1 MQFLR
6 LPNVQAYKNQAF
18 LQAFGHLASIA
29 QTRSKTHSSPKNMP
43 PKAQGE
49 LVSTC
54 IISHGCYKLTDL
66 YLLTRAIFMH
76 AASSSKSVP
85 ILKTSGTRAPYAS
98 NDAGKQA
105 SSSSG

>member
-1 MQFLR
+1 M
-6 LPNVQAYKNQAF
+6 QAYKNQAF

-43 PKAQGE
+43 PKAKGE
-49 LVSTC
+49 LVNTY
-54 IISHGCYKLTDL
+54 IISHASYKLTDL

-85 ILKTSGTRAPYAS
+85 LLKTLGTRATYAP

-105 SSSSG
+105 SFSSG